1 MSPMAPRTGSSIMKS
16 MRAATVVARL
26 INTCGVS
33 PALDAP
39 GCVEVLAAAPRA
51 RRAPSSCQM
60 TPMARRHAH
69 TIYATDPYLYAVGR
83 GGCHHEGR
91 SSTSTDTTHFTHQ

>member
-51 RRAPSSCQM
+51 RRALSPCQ
-60 TPMARRHAH
+60 TPMARRYAH
-69 TIYATDPYLYAVGR
+69 PIHATD
-83 GGCHHEGR
+83 H
-91 SSTSTDTTHFTHQ
+91 

>member
-39 GCVEVLAAAPRA
+39 GCVEVLAAAPRL
-51 RRAPSSCQM
+51 RLRAFFLPDDADGSE
-60 TPMARRHAH
+60 TRAH
-69 TIYATDPYLYAVGR
+69 YLRDRPLPLR
-83 GGCHHEGR
+83 GGQGWLPP
-91 SSTSTDTTHFTHQ
+91 